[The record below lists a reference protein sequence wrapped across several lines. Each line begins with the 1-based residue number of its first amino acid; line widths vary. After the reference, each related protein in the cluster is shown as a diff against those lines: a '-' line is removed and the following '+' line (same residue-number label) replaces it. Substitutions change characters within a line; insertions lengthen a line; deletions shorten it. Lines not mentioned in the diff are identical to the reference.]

1 MISLEKYIDFN
12 KLKPEEFEELCFQ
25 LILKSDF
32 VRVTWRRGG
41 PDNGRDIEAYYKTHN
56 NIISEQYE
64 KYFFECKKYE
74 KGVPPSE
81 LNSKIAWA
89 DAERPKHLV
98 IFVSSYLTN
107 NAREWIE
114 KIKRDKYYSIHILE
128 EKEIISLLLEHEDLI
143 SKYFIADKNKKLLT
157 ETIEKWLIY
166 NLIPDFYTYYY
177 LLENLDKSSLTTKEV
192 VFLYILYFTH
202 YSKLEELDN
211 KEYHGIDISSDISEL
226 NEILVENC
234 NFKDFVLKDIIR
246 IETLS
251 SEGLLGM
258 DEETIDEYNYDF
270 IATEM
275 ILHSGLKIDSNST
288 FKLANYM
295 FRRISDTEFIEILLN
310 QNSSLEYK
318 IHYGNN
324 YTFNTYKNAVNF
336 LDFRESVFSKILGLS
351 IPMKKIKL
359 NKQYEK

>member
-1 MISLEKYIDFN
+1 M
-12 KLKPEEFEELCFQ
+12 
-25 LILKSDF
+25 
-32 VRVTWRRGG
+32 
-41 PDNGRDIEAYYKTHN
+41 
-56 NIISEQYE
+56 
-64 KYFFECKKYE
+64 
-74 KGVPPSE
+74 
-81 LNSKIAWA
+81 
-89 DAERPKHLV
+89 
-98 IFVSSYLTN
+98 SSYLTN

-114 KIKRDKYYSIHILE
+114 KIIKDKYYSIHILE

-166 NLIPDFYTYYY
+166 NLIPDFHTYYY
-177 LLENLDKSSLTTKEV
+177 LLENLDKSSLTTKEL

-234 NFKDFVLKDIIR
+234 NFKDFVLKDIVR

-288 FKLANYM
+288 FKSANYM
-295 FRRISDTEFIEILLN
+295 FRRISDTEFIEILLH

-318 IHYGNN
+318 IHYGNS

-336 LDFRESVFSKILGLS
+336 LDFCESVFSKILELS

>member
-1 MISLEKYIDFN
+1 MEKYIDFN
-12 KLKPEEFEELCFQ
+12 NLRPEEFEELCFQ
-25 LILKSDF
+25 LILKNDF
-32 VRVTWRRGG
+32 IRITWRRGDT
-41 PDNGRDIEAYYKTHN
+41 DNGRDIEAYYKVHN
-56 NIISEQYE
+56 NIIGEQYE
-64 KYFFECKKYE
+64 KFFFECKKYE

-114 KIKRDKYYSIHILE
+114 KIKRDKYYSIHVIE
-128 EKEIISLLLEHEDLI
+128 EKEIINLLLKHDDLI
-143 SKYFIADKNKKLLT
+143 SKYFIEDKNKKLLT

-202 YSKLEELDN
+202 YSKLEEVDN
-211 KEYHGIDISSDISEL
+211 KEYHGIDISSDILEL
-226 NEILVENC
+226 NEILVRNY
-234 NFKDFVLKDIIR
+234 NSMDFILKNRTR

-251 SEGLLGM
+251 GEGLLCM
-258 DEETIDEYNYDF
+258 DEEMISEYNYDF
-270 IATEM
+270 IATQL
-275 ILHSGLKIDSNST
+275 ILHSGMRDSENST
-288 FKLANYM
+288 FKMANYM
-295 FRRISDTEFIEILLN
+295 FRRISDTEFIEILLQ

-318 IHYGNN
+318 IHYGNS
-324 YTFNTYKNAVNF
+324 YTFNTYEKAVNL
-336 LDFRESVFSKILGLS
+336 LDYSKSVISKILGLS
-351 IPMKKIKL
+351 IPMKKLKI
-359 NKQYEK
+359 NI